1 MKTVLILIK
10 RNTKLFFKDKGMLI
24 TALITPLILL
34 VLYATF
40 LAKVFKDS
48 FAGGMP
54 PGIEIAPELLDGCV
68 GGQLCSSL
76 LAVCCVTVAFC
87 ANLLMV
93 QDKVTGARRD
103 FNVSPVDPA
112 KLAVSYYVATL
123 LVTLVICLVACSACF
138 VYMAAVGWYLSAAD
152 VLWLLLDVF
161 LLSMFGTALSS
172 VISFGL
178 STQGQISAVGTVI
191 SAGYGFIC
199 GAYMPISSFA
209 ERLQKVFSFLPGTY
223 GTVLLRR
230 HALRGVFAAMEADGI
245 PAQAVDGLRAA
256 VDARMKFF
264 GHEVEAPV
272 MYLVLGGTVAVL
284 MLAYIVMNACGKKAL
299 KKQ

>member
-123 LVTLVICLVACSACF
+123 LVTLVICLVACGACF
-138 VYMAAVGWYLSAAD
+138 VYMAAVG
-152 VLWLLLDVF
+152 
-161 LLSMFGTALSS
+161 
-172 VISFGL
+172 
-178 STQGQISAVGTVI
+178 
-191 SAGYGFIC
+191 
-199 GAYMPISSFA
+199 
-209 ERLQKVFSFLPGTY
+209 
-223 GTVLLRR
+223 
-230 HALRGVFAAMEADGI
+230 
-245 PAQAVDGLRAA
+245 
-256 VDARMKFF
+256 
-264 GHEVEAPV
+264 
-272 MYLVLGGTVAVL
+272 
-284 MLAYIVMNACGKKAL
+284 
-299 KKQ
+299 